1 MQVRGMMM
9 NAMMGCLMSF
19 LLSSPARGRG
29 RPCARRC
36 PGSILNLIGASTVT
50 LLTFIFPPLFYMRL
64 VDASTTNKEWTP
76 RLDIC
81 IDINYLA

>member
-1 MQVRGMMM
+1 
-9 NAMMGCLMSF
+9 MGLRRDRCCCLLIFRTFTVFSLLFIAETVPSF
-19 LLSSPARGRG
+19 
-29 RPCARRC
+29 
-36 PGSILNLIGASTVT
+36 GSILNLIGASTVT